1 MALVATSIKL
11 KVIGGFI
18 YDGAFAEQDVERAGR
33 FKQKNSTQAWQ
44 YAVYSEDK
52 EVILR
57 GNVMEWLHGKALKK

>member
-18 YDGAFAEQDVERAGR
+18 YDGAFAEQDVERAGH

-52 EVILR
+52 
-57 GNVMEWLHGKALKK
+57 K